1 MISYH
6 PLCTFFLCNE
16 WKKKK
21 KKFHFESTWFERF
34 RSAWELWMT
43 LCNKYQS
50 KSDILWWH
58 VLVIQRCPMK
68 YWKQRYVG
76 VDFDHCRPCLSS
88 AALRLCQT
96 RSKHTATC
104 VSGQSFPQNS
114 HFPCP
119 AYLQQRRV
127 LKIQP
132 TACTSLIYLLVCHMP
147 RVTLRRNHWC
157 AHADT
162 GTRAPICD
170 TCRWTNRDKRF
181 PHRQIKPCIVRQAVL
196 TKLVCQSKIH
206 QGGFKRHSDAKITD
220 ISL

>member
-1 MISYH
+1 
-6 PLCTFFLCNE
+6 
-16 WKKKK
+16 
-21 KKFHFESTWFERF
+21 
-34 RSAWELWMT
+34 MT

-104 VSGQSFPQNS
+104 VPGQSFPQNS
-114 HFPCP
+114 HFTCP

-127 LKIQP
+127 LKIQA
-132 TACTSLIYLLVCHMP
+132 TACTSLINLLGCRVPLVTP
-147 RVTLRRNHWC
+147 RGTHWC

-162 GTRAPICD
+162 GTPVLRCD

-181 PHRQIKPCIVRQAVL
+181 PCRQIKPCIVSQAVPS
-196 TKLVCQSKIH
+196 KLLCQSKIH
-206 QGGFKRHSDAKITD
+206 QGGFIGQSNAKITS
-220 ISL
+220 ISLQDRQTTSVAEHQYRW